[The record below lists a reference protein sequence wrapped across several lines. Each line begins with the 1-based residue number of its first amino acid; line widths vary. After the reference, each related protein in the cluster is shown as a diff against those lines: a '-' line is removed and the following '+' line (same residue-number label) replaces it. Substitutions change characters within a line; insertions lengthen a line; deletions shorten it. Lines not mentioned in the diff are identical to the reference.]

1 MLLGAVGA
9 GGLQPLCQPLAAPYC
24 SHPAACWVWAAP
36 DLQTAPQ
43 MSQLLWQKAGGLIS
57 SCSLKRIVSMA
68 GEQEGEVGMLV
79 LLPLDPPVR

>member
-1 MLLGAVGA
+1 
-9 GGLQPLCQPLAAPYC
+9 
-24 SHPAACWVWAAP
+24 
-36 DLQTAPQ
+36 